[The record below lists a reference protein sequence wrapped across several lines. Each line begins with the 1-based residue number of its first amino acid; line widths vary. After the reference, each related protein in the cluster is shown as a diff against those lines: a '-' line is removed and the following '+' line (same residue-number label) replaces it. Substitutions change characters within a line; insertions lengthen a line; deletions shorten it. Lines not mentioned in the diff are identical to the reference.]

1 MTIIDLF
8 PQAMDEAG
16 VDIPAPWTVEYD
28 KYHNGS
34 LVSEEISPGMM
45 TEDKKLLGHC
55 IPGCMNYEFD
65 PSFWEATMITE
76 WDLVCEKSW
85 LKTLAKLLLFTGET
99 VKSQYYHLISAMIM
113 SLETKPPKIISISQS
128 KYLTRQNFI
137 MNELLTLHVFI

>member
-1 MTIIDLF
+1 
-8 PQAMDEAG
+8 MDEAG
-16 VDIPAPWTVEYD
+16 VDLPPPWTVEYD

-34 LVSEEISPGMM
+34 LVTEEISPGMM

-76 WDLVCEKSW
+76 WDLVCENSW

-99 VKSQYYHLISAMIM
+99 GGIYYHLIYCKDDLRP
-113 SLETKPPKIISISQS
+113 SLQ
-128 KYLTRQNFI
+128 R
-137 MNELLTLHVFI
+137 